1 MSATRPILARPAHP
15 AERPLA
21 RAFFRAAGAP
31 LIAGNHVRLLADARE
46 NYPAWF
52 KAIAQAKRTIRCES
66 YIIHDDDIG
75 RRFAEALTQKA
86 RSGVHVQ
93 VIYDWMGAFGARSW
107 GLWKP
112 LREAGVEV
120 RCFNPPRF
128 GSKFSW
134 LSRDHRKML
143 SVDGETGF
151 ITGLCVGRP
160 WLGNPETGMTP
171 WRDTGV
177 EIHGPAVAQIE
188 QAFAE
193 MWSALGPPM
202 APSAASDHPGFS
214 DGVGLRIVASSPYT
228 AGLYRFDL
236 LLAGIARSSI
246 WLTDAYYLGTTPY
259 VQALGSAARD
269 GVDVRLLVPRS
280 TDIPILRT
288 FSRNGYSAL
297 LEAGVRV
304 FEWNGSMLHAK
315 TAVVDGEWARV
326 GSTNLNPASW
336 IGNWELDVIVE
347 DKIFARNMEELFL
360 QDLSKST
367 ELVLRNSSVRRSAK
381 IMKSLRN
388 RVGEG
393 SGGRAVTGLLK
404 MSSAVHD
411 SVIRRRTLRSPERS
425 ILLSLALILL
435 GICVWAILWPRAAS
449 TVLALLSGWTGF
461 LLLVK
466 VWRYRAKRRE

>member
-1 MSATRPILARPAHP
+1 MSAARPILARPDP
-15 AERPLA
+15 AEGPLA

-31 LIAGNHVRLLADARE
+31 LVTGNHISLLADARE

-52 KAIAQAKRTIRCES
+52 KAIAEAKRTIRCES

-75 RRFAEALTQKA
+75 RQFAEALSQKA
-86 RSGVHVQ
+86 RSGVQVQ
-93 VIYDWMGAFGARSW
+93 VIYDWMGAFGAMSW

-112 LREAGVEV
+112 LRQAGVEV

-128 GSKFSW
+128 GGKFSW

-143 SVDGETGF
+143 SVDGETAF

-160 WLGNPETGMTP
+160 WMGDPASGMTP

-188 QAFAE
+188 HAFAD
-193 MWSALGPPM
+193 MWSALGGAGTM
-202 APSAASDHPGFS
+202 NESPSHPGFT

-236 LLAGIARSSI
+236 LLAGIARQSI

-259 VQALGSAARD
+259 VQALASAARD

-280 TDIPILRT
+280 TDVPILRS
-288 FSRNGYSAL
+288 FSRSGYSAL
-297 LEAGVRV
+297 LDAGVRV

-347 DKIFARNMEELFL
+347 DRRFAERMQGLYL
-360 QDLSKST
+360 QDLSNST
-367 ELVLRNSSVRRSAK
+367 ELVLQNSGVRRRTKVVRA
-381 IMKSLRN
+381 RQT
-388 RVGEG
+388 RAGEG

-411 SVIRRRTLRSPERS
+411 SVIARRTLRSPEKS
-425 ILLSLALILL
+425 ILLSVALILL
-435 GICVWAILWPRAAS
+435 AVCLVAVLWPGVTS
-449 TVLALLSGWTGF
+449 TTVAVLSGWSCLM
-461 LLLVK
+461 LLLK
-466 VWRYRAKRRE
+466 LWRYRAKHRP

>member
-1 MSATRPILARPAHP
+1 MRATRPILARSPDP
-15 AERPLA
+15 VERPLE

-31 LIAGNHVRLLADARE
+31 LIAGNHVTLLADARE

-52 KAIAQAKRTIRCES
+52 KAISQARRTIRCES
-66 YIIHDDDIG
+66 YIIHDDDVG
-75 RRFAEALTQKA
+75 RQFAEALSEKA
-86 RSGVHVQ
+86 RSGVRVQ
-93 VIYDWMGAFGARSW
+93 VIYDWMGAFGAMSW
-107 GLWKP
+107 RLWKP
-112 LREAGVEV
+112 LRQAGVEV

-143 SVDGETGF
+143 SVDGETAF

-160 WLGNPETGMTP
+160 WMGNPETGMTP

-188 QAFAE
+188 QAFQD
-193 MWSALGPPM
+193 MWSALGGREGRHEG
-202 APSAASDHPGFS
+202 SSHPGFE
-214 DGVGLRIVASSPYT
+214 DGAGLRIVASSPYT

-236 LLAGIARSSI
+236 LLAGIARKSI
-246 WLTDAYYLGTTPY
+246 WLTDAYYFGTTPY
-259 VQALGSAARD
+259 VQALGSAAKD

-280 TDIPILRT
+280 TDVPVLRS
-288 FSRNGYSAL
+288 FSRSGYSIL
-297 LEAGVRV
+297 LDAGVRV

-347 DKIFARNMEELFL
+347 DRRFAERM
-360 QDLSKST
+360 QDLYLEDLSNST
-367 ELVLRNSSVRRSAK
+367 ELVLRNSKLRRSA
-381 IMKSLRN
+381 
-388 RVGEG
+388 RVVKPHGAKVGAG
-393 SGGRAVTGLLK
+393 SGGRAVKGLLK

-411 SVIRRRTLRSPERS
+411 SVIARRTLRSPEKS
-425 ILLSLALILL
+425 ILLSVALILL
-435 GICVWAILWPRAAS
+435 GICVVAALRPVVAS
-449 TVLALLSGWTGF
+449 AVLAVLSGWTG
-461 LLLVK
+461 LLLLLK
-466 VWRYRAKRRE
+466 LWRYRSKRRE